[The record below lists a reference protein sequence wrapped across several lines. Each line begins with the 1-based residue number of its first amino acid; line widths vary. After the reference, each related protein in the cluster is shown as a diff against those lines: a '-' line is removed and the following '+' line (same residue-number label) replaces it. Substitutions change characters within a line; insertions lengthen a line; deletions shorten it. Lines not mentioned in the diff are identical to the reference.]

1 MRCKSL
7 NKEILKKVQ
16 QIDIR
21 LRRKVHS
28 LFSGSYRSAFK
39 GQGMIFSD
47 VRAYVPGDDIRSI
60 SWNLTA
66 KMSKPYIKTFE
77 EDREAQ
83 IILAVDISA
92 SMDFGTSPLSKRS
105 VLNLL
110 SSVIAFCANKNKDL
124 LGLLLFSSDVELYV
138 PPKKG
143 AKHSFRVV
151 REICGFKR
159 LFAQTDLNK
168 SLAFLH
174 KVLKKKSHIFIFS
187 DFLSSSFQKSMSVL
201 EQKHDVVNIVISDIF
216 ERQIPSIGLVDVEDI
231 ETGEQRTIDFSSPI
245 FRKQLKTELEEK
257 IKKRNSQFTKTGAD
271 KIFIDCDKDI
281 YQPLIDFF
289 HKRKSQK
296 KQVVSSLGV
305 Y

>member
-1 MRCKSL
+1 M

-47 VRAYVPGDDIRSI
+47 VREYVPGDDIRSI

-83 IILAVDISA
+83 VILVVDMSA
-92 SMDFGTSPLSKRS
+92 SMDFGTGHSSKRS

-143 AKHSFRVV
+143 VKHGFRVV
-151 REICGFKR
+151 REICNFKR
-159 LFAQTDLNK
+159 RSAQTDLSK
-168 SLAFLH
+168 SLVFLH
-174 KVLKKKSHIFIFS
+174 KVLRRRSHIFIFS
-187 DFLSSSFQKSMSVL
+187 DFLSPSFQKPMSVL
-201 EQKHDVVNIVISDIF
+201 EQKHDVVNVLISDIF
-216 ERQIPSIGLVDVEDI
+216 ERKIPSIGLVDVEDM
-231 ETGEQRTIDFSSPI
+231 ETGQQRTIDFSSSV
-245 FRKQLKTELEEK
+245 FRQQLKAELEEK
-257 IKKRNSQFTKTGAD
+257 IRKRNRQFIKCGAD
-271 KIFIDCDKDI
+271 KIFVDCEKDI
-281 YQPLIDFF
+281 YQPLMDFF
-289 HKRKSQK
+289 QKRKIQR
-296 KQVVSSLGV
+296 SLSL
-305 Y
+305 

>member
-1 MRCKSL
+1 M

-47 VRAYVPGDDIRSI
+47 VREYVPGDDVRSI

-66 KMSKPYIKTFE
+66 KMSRPYIKTFE

-83 IILAVDISA
+83 IILAVDISS
-92 SMDFGTSPLSKRS
+92 SMDFGTGEQSKKS
-105 VLNLL
+105 ALDLL
-110 SSVIAFCANKNKDL
+110 SAVVAFCAQKNKDF
-124 LGLLLFSSDVELYV
+124 LGLLLFSSDVELYI

-143 AKHSFRVV
+143 IKHSFRII

-159 LFAQTDLNK
+159 QYSQTDVGK
-168 SLAFLH
+168 SLSFLR
-174 KVLKKKSHIFIFS
+174 KVLRKKSHIFIFS
-187 DFLSSSFQKSMSVL
+187 DFLSSSTFEKSMSQL
-201 EQKHDVVNIVISDIF
+201 GQKHDIVNVIFSDIF
-216 ERQIPSIGLVDVEDI
+216 EREIPPIGLVDIEDM
-231 ETGEQRTIDFSSPI
+231 ETGEQRVVDLSSPV
-245 FRKQLKTELEEK
+245 FQKQLKVSLEEK
-257 IKKRNSQFTKTGAD
+257 IKKRTKQFIKCQSEQ
-271 KIFIDCDKDI
+271 IFIDCQKDI

-289 HKRKSQK
+289 QK
-296 KQVVSSLGV
+296 KTQKPSRFQPGSV
-305 Y
+305 

>member
-1 MRCKSL
+1 M

-47 VRAYVPGDDIRSI
+47 VREYVPGDDVRSI

-66 KMSKPYIKTFE
+66 KMSRPYIKTFE

-83 IILAVDISA
+83 IILAVDLSS
-92 SMDFGTSPLSKRS
+92 SMDFGTGEQSKKS
-105 VLNLL
+105 ALNLL
-110 SSVIAFCANKNKDL
+110 SAVVAFCAQKNKDF
-124 LGLLLFSSDVELYV
+124 LGLLLFSSDVELYI

-143 AKHSFRVV
+143 IKHSFRII

-159 LFAQTDLNK
+159 QHIQTDMKK
-168 SLAFLH
+168 SLSFLR
-174 KVLKKKSHIFIFS
+174 KVLRKKSHIFIFS
-187 DFLSSSFQKSMSVL
+187 DFLISSTFEKSMSQL
-201 EQKHDVVNIVISDIF
+201 EQKHDVINVIFSDIF
-216 ERQIPSIGLVDVEDI
+216 EREIPPLGLVDIEDM
-231 ETGEQRTIDFSSPI
+231 ETGEQRTVDLSSP
-245 FRKQLKTELEEK
+245 FFQKQLKISLEEK
-257 IKKRNSQFTKTGAD
+257 IKKRNKQFMKCQSEQ
-271 KIFIDCDKDI
+271 IFIDCQKDI

-289 HKRKSQK
+289 QKRTQK
-296 KQVVSSLGV
+296 P
-305 Y
+305 